1 MRRRTGQS
9 TTEFALMI
17 PLIFALL
24 FAVIEYAY
32 YLGAIHYVSYAT
44 FAAARSVQANDDPQA
59 TAADL
64 LTGRMVDYQDRDVT
78 LSVDPTTGAVSST
91 FIWEAQTPGFEQ
103 IMGIMDV
110 EMTTTLGPAEC
121 GYEGS
126 AAMRR
131 ATGSTNPYRYSDNRL
146 ECH

>member
-1 MRRRTGQS
+1 
-9 TTEFALMI
+9 MI

-24 FAVIEYAY
+24 FSVIEYAY

-44 FAAARSVQANDDPQA
+44 FSAARSYQGNDDPLA
-59 TAADL
+59 TAAAL
-64 LTGRMVDYQDRDVT
+64 LSGRMVDYQDQDVT
-78 LSVDPTTGAVSST
+78 MSVDPSTGTVGST
-91 FIWEAQTPGFEQ
+91 FIWDAQTPGFEQ
-103 IMGIMDV
+103 IMGVMDV
-110 EMTTTLGPAEC
+110 QMSATLGPPEC

-126 AAMRR
+126 AAMQR